1 MVKLLLK
8 HKFKV
13 LVSLV
18 QHSFSIMDLLFAT
31 ANKHK
36 LQEAGEIL
44 GPGFI
49 LTTPAALGFT
59 GEIPETADTLE
70 ENSLMKASFLW
81 ERFGLPC
88 FADDTGLLVDSLGG
102 RPGVYSA
109 RYAGPQADSTKNTSL
124 LLKELNGV
132 DNRKARFITIVTLIL
147 SSKDIYVFEGRAK
160 GWIAKFPYG
169 NGGFGYDPVFIP
181 DGYDKTLAELSP
193 EEKNIIS
200 HRGKAIRK
208 LSEFLHSYNSR

>member
-1 MVKLLLK
+1 ME
-8 HKFKV
+8 
-13 LVSLV
+13 
-18 QHSFSIMDLLFAT
+18 LLFAT

-36 LQEAGEIL
+36 LQEAREIL

-49 LTTPAALGFT
+49 LTTPASLGFT
-59 GEIPETADTLE
+59 GDIPETAETLQ
-70 ENSLMKASFLW
+70 ENSHMKASFLW

-88 FADDTGLLVDSLGG
+88 IADDTGLLVDSLGG

-109 RYAGPQADSTKNTSL
+109 RYAGPEADPAKNTAL

-147 SSKDIYVFEGRAK
+147 ASKDIYIFEGSVEGR
-160 GWIAKFPYG
+160 IAKFPYG
-169 NGGFGYDPVFIP
+169 KGGFGYDPVFIP
-181 DGYDKTLAELSP
+181 EGYDKTLAELSP

-200 HRGKAIRK
+200 HRGKAMRK
-208 LSEFLHSYNSR
+208 LSEFLHSYSSR